1 MSIICDYCK
10 GNGYL
15 RLNFEAEEVI
25 EQCPICQSQG
35 ELDENTYYHQSWE
48 EGTGDNVSRAI
59 YYGPPLDPEGFKNYK
74 LHKE

>member
-15 RLNFEAEEVI
+15 RLSFEAEEVI
-25 EQCPICQSQG
+25 EQCPICKSQG
-35 ELDENTYYHQSWE
+35 ELDENTHYHQTWD
-48 EGTGDNVSRAI
+48 EGDSDSPVI

-74 LHKE
+74 LIKE